1 MAGYETSIDREEAD
15 TMGITGRNLIT
26 GLSESLSFLSI
37 ESRTNRQK
45 EKLRSELV
53 SEHIDNRKQTPSLLQ
68 SLADTLTRPL

>member
-53 SEHIDNRKQTPSLLQ
+53 SEHIDHIT
-68 SLADTLTRPL
+68 